1 VLTPITRAFE
11 MITATSMG
19 HTSRK
24 PSNPP
29 SNPPEYDRA
38 YTEKNQTTI
47 IQNHHKTI

>member
-1 VLTPITRAFE
+1 
-11 MITATSMG
+11 MG

-38 YTEKNQTTI
+38 YTEKKIKPASYKITI
-47 IQNHHKTI
+47 KPYKTI